1 MQFMGG
7 SRVPWEAAVGAGRAP
22 GSHAGR
28 VAAAAHR
35 WTSML
40 KVSRGFR
47 DMLTE
52 GLLDLPTEPC
62 WGLPPMGAIPQ
73 SEEDLAFGRQDL
85 EAGCL
90 SGVYQ
95 AVPPEEAEELVRR
108 GFLISSAFTVWQ
120 GDPGSR
126 KGRFVVNLSRQSK
139 FWGKGS
145 VRMERL
151 EEFADEIVEGERL
164 ISFDLAAG
172 YRHVH
177 LHPLML
183 DFFLFSYAGQVYRC
197 LALPFGWGRSACH
210 FTRFLRPVVT
220 YMRNVLGYRVLWYL
234 DDFLIAPG
242 PMRVKRGGETCL
254 RASGKI
260 DFVLRRLGLERHQT
274 KGVWGNGATELT
286 HLGFHLSTLTMRF
299 TVPAAKQMRLRRMAN
314 KLLRQISHGKGF
326 VSASLLTTFCG
337 MAVSL
342 TLAVPL
348 ARFYTRSLYTALTH
362 SRRERGRS
370 QDRTRERV
378 RLNSTCAKDLRY
390 WRRLGPE
397 GRCMREMAPDACV
410 HSDAADLGWG
420 GTFGQDL
427 RPGSMGEPV
436 QGWWNVVEKNT
447 TIAFRELRA
456 LRLVLQGFCGSERRD
471 KQPHPAP
478 FAEPRRHRR
487 VLCWVDNAAV
497 VYIVRAMVTAS
508 TELMPELR
516 LLKQLLEL
524 ENLVLDVRW
533 ISSAVNRHADR
544 LSRTWD
550 PSSPQLSRVVTGFL
564 KASLS
569 EWVGRGQ
576 VFRYRL
582 SGGENPV
589 AQRKSAE
596 AALKEFWGDGRARFY
611 NPPPELLGVTLSK
624 MAREGAR
631 GVVVVPLWIETQSV
645 ARLRRM
651 ADRTVTMYPEPGAP
665 LVVGAR
671 EGTATCPLLIAEVGL
686 FLEGAKG
693 IRIDWPKAT
702 LL

>member
-1 MQFMGG
+1 MPQEEVAGG
-7 SRVPWEAAVGAGRAP
+7 GRVP

-28 VAAAAHR
+28 VAAVAHR
-35 WTSML
+35 WRSML
-40 KVSRGFR
+40 KVSKGFS
-47 DMLTE
+47 DMLTH

-62 WGLPPMGAIPQ
+62 WGLPPMGAVPQ
-73 SEEDLAFGRQDL
+73 SDEDLEFGRQDL

-95 AVPPEEAEELVRR
+95 KVSAEESEELVRK
-108 GFLISSAFTVWQ
+108 GYLISSAFTIWQ

-126 KGRFVVNLSRQSK
+126 KGRFVLNFSRQSK

-164 ISFDLAAG
+164 LSFDLAAG

-177 LHPLML
+177 LHPLMW
-183 DFFLFSYAGQVYRC
+183 DYFLFSYAGQVYRC
-197 LALPFGWGRSACH
+197 LALPFGWGRSAAH

-242 PMRVKRGGETCL
+242 RGGGGGESCCL
-254 RASGKI
+254 RASKQM
-260 DFVLRRLGLERHQT
+260 DFIMLRLGLKRHQT
-274 KGVWGNGATELT
+274 KGVWGSGATELT

-299 TVPAAKQMRLRRMAN
+299 TVPPPKQQRMRRMAN
-314 KLLRQISHGKGF
+314 KLLRQRSHGKGF
-326 VSASLLTTFCG
+326 VSAPLLTTFCG

-348 ARFYTRSLYTALTH
+348 ARFHTRSLYDALTY
-362 SRRERGRS
+362 SRRERGRKGDS
-370 QDRTRERV
+370 TRERV
-378 RLNSTCAKDLRY
+378 RISKTAANDLRY
-390 WRRLGPE
+390 WRHLGPE
-397 GRCMREMAPDACV
+397 GRCMREATPDACT

-420 GTFGQDL
+420 GTFSRDFS
-427 RPGSMGEPV
+427 PGSPGRPV
-436 QGWWNVVEKNT
+436 QGWWDVIEKNK

-456 LRLVLQGFCGSERRD
+456 LRLVLAGFCQATRANQDLRPPPTRD
-471 KQPHPAP
+471 
-478 FAEPRRHRR
+478 RR
-487 VLCWVDNAAV
+487 VVCWVDNAAV

-516 LLKQLLEL
+516 LLQKLLQREHL
-524 ENLVLDVRW
+524 ALDVRW

-550 PSSPQLSRVVTGFL
+550 PTSPQLSRAVT
-564 KASLS
+564 ASLTAS
-569 EWVGRGQ
+569 LNEWVGRGQ

-582 SGGENPV
+582 SGGEHPV

-596 AALKEFWGDGRARFY
+596 AALQEFWGDSRARFY

-651 ADRTVTMYPEPGAP
+651 AERTTTMYPKPGSP

-671 EGTATCPLLIAEVGL
+671 EGTETCPLLVAEVGL
-686 FLEGAKG
+686 YRPCDGTRG
-693 IRIDWPKAT
+693 MCVVRPKT
-702 LL
+702 RS